1 LSYGDKG
8 GRASVSVPL
17 TIKRSLRERSA
28 HNSLENG
35 SRD

>member
-17 TIKRSLRERSA
+17 TITSRVLDISA
-28 HNSLENG
+28 LLL
-35 SRD
+35 

>member
-28 HNSLENG
+28 HNG
-35 SRD
+35 Y